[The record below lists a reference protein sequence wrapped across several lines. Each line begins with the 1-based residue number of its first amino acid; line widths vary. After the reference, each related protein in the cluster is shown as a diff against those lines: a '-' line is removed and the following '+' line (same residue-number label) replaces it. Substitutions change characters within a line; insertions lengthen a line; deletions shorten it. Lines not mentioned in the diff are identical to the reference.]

1 MNKNYAY
8 KEQRMENV
16 LPKNFKRFT
25 FQFMRQLH
33 LKLHWIANYAEL
45 RVVLDSSG
53 SNKYDAIII
62 PVNEECK
69 YWQLQGRSDTTRW
82 KRDWK
87 IKKLPALYLFSYV
100 VGITRQL
107 KFLSMII
114 YSDIFFIPFIFFCKL
129 WASKT

>member
-69 YWQLQGRSDTTRW
+69 Y
-82 KRDWK
+82 
-87 IKKLPALYLFSYV
+87 
-100 VGITRQL
+100 
-107 KFLSMII
+107 
-114 YSDIFFIPFIFFCKL
+114 
-129 WASKT
+129 